1 MSDGALI
8 VIAFRDIIMLVAK
21 CGYETVDQRLSFIGR

>member
-8 VIAFRDIIMLVAK
+8 VIAFRVIVMLIAK
-21 CGYETVDQRLSFIGR
+21 GSYEAVDQRLSFSGR